1 MSQIHSQ
8 TLLLPAEPVAS
19 PKELMLIDVTQPPAR
34 VASGQIIAG
43 SVRPHP
49 FGAEQW
55 ASGYGGRAVAVYCV
69 HGQEVSQVVCGVL
82 RDQGVAAVGLACDF
96 EAWKDAGLAV
106 EPVEATDA

>member
-8 TLLLPAEPVAS
+8 ILLLPAELVAS

-34 VASGQIIAG
+34 VASGQMIVG
-43 SVRPHP
+43 SVRRHP

-69 HGQEVSQVVCGVL
+69 HGQEVNQVVCEVL
-82 RDQGVAAVGLACDF
+82 RDQGVDAVGLACDF
-96 EAWKDAGLAV
+96 EASKDAGLAV
-106 EPVEATDA
+106 ESVASADA